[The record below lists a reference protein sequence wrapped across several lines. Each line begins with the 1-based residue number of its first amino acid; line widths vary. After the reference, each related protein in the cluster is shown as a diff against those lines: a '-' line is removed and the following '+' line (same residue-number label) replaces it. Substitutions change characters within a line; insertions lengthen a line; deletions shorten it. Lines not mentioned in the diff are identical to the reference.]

1 MQQFDTYDTLNPIQI
16 SVKSNAIIAD
26 LNRYKHHKCQFW
38 VDNLLFSSA
47 TTNNTNVILIMCNG
61 LNEAKRALI
70 NGKLHKILDVINLD
84 QMRNMDLI
92 KGESE

>member
-1 MQQFDTYDTLNPIQI
+1 
-16 SVKSNAIIAD
+16 
-26 LNRYKHHKCQFW
+26 
-38 VDNLLFSSA
+38 
-47 TTNNTNVILIMCNG
+47 MCNG

-70 NGKLHKILDVINLD
+70 NRKLHKILDVINLD

>member
-1 MQQFDTYDTLNPIQI
+1 
-16 SVKSNAIIAD
+16 
-26 LNRYKHHKCQFW
+26 
-38 VDNLLFSSA
+38 
-47 TTNNTNVILIMCNG
+47 MCNG